1 MRASETSRDIRGF
14 EPFRER
20 RSNAMSVAS
29 AVANHGS
36 IPVTPAGHQRLRD
49 DLHELATNQR
59 AAVDARLR
67 DARCHGGDLA
77 DNAELMYAL
86 EEHILLEQRIAKL
99 ESDLA
104 RARVITL
111 GPDNGRVGI
120 GSRVRLRRLDAS
132 DRRVEYEI
140 VSLVEA
146 DIGRGKLSAESPL
159 GAALLGRRAGDTV
172 RVAAPAGA
180 IDYAVLSVAPSGA
193 QRPDRPRVASD
204 AGPRVQVERDPDA
217 VAA

>member
-1 MRASETSRDIRGF
+1 
-14 EPFRER
+14 
-20 RSNAMSVAS
+20 MSVPS

-49 DLHELATNQR
+49 DLHELATTQR

-67 DARCHGGDLA
+67 EARSNGGDLA

-86 EEHILLEQRIAKL
+86 EEHVLLEQRIAKL
-99 ESDLA
+99 ESDLS
-104 RARVITL
+104 RARVISI
-111 GPDNGRVGI
+111 GADDGRVGI
-120 GSRVRLRRLDAS
+120 GSRVRLQRLDTA
-132 DRRVEYEI
+132 DHRVEYEI

-159 GAALLGRRAGDTV
+159 GTALLGRRAGETV

-180 IDYAVLSVAPSGA
+180 IDYAVLSVRA
-193 QRPDRPRVASD
+193 
-204 AGPRVQVERDPDA
+204 AGTHGPVLAPDA
-217 VAA
+217 RPHVRDKRHPDAMAA